1 MMANNNTLRKAGA
14 ALPLLMLS
22 ALAGAQNFTASG
34 ALSTADGIISGIKD
48 ITFHVAAGIIALAAV
63 VLLVWQE
70 LKRLA
75 GPLVLSVHQQAEEV
89 QHLVHSLLAVSE
101 LRTVISFRHM
111 DERRQPY
118 RLRHVSSLLPG

>member
-1 MMANNNTLRKAGA
+1 MANNNTLRKAGA

-63 VLLVWQE
+63 VLLAWQGIKY
-70 LKRLA
+70 LK
-75 GPLVLSVHQQAEEV
+75 GDPQFTD
-89 QHLVHSLLAVSE
+89 SLLAFGGGLLTIAVFME
-101 LRTVISFRHM
+101 VIKAVF
-111 DERRQPY
+111 
-118 RLRHVSSLLPG
+118 